1 MQKQI
6 THWKK
11 LTNPN
16 YLGSYSLNPGED
28 LTVKIIR
35 VQKELVT
42 GSGGEKE
49 ECIVATLENQKP
61 LILNKTNCK
70 TIEKLFGTPYI
81 EDWSGKKITLYAE
94 KVKAFGE
101 VVDALRV
108 RKQVADDRE
117 ELTPTSERWAGAVEA
132 LVNGKCD
139 MNLIKRNFRLSKTN
153 EELLRKETNA

>member
-1 MQKQI
+1 MQT

-49 ECIVATLENQKP
+49 ECIVASLENQKP

-70 TIEKLFGTPYI
+70 TIEKLVGSPYI

-117 ELTPTSERWAGAVEA
+117 ELTPTSNRWTGAVEA

-139 MNLIKRNFRLSKTN
+139 MNLIKRNFKLDKAN
-153 EELLRKETNA
+153 EELLRKEANA